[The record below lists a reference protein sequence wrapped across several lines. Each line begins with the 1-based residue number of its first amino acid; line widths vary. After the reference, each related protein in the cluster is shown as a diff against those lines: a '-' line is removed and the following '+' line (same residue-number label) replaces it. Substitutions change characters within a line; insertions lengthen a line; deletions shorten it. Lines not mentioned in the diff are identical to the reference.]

1 MTRQKR
7 DYWREASAGE
17 RAVRAKA
24 AKQKRRR
31 QKKGPTKPDVKERQP
46 GLIKV
51 AGRKRVGD
59 SRAVNTR
66 SGHFKK
72 RTGKAVPREEAVL
85 LVKRKRRN
93 IKFWV

>member
-7 DYWREASAGE
+7 NYWREANDGE
-17 RAVRAKA
+17 RTARAKSA
-24 AKQKRRR
+24 TRSRRR
-31 QKKGPTKPDVKERQP
+31 KKKRPTKPDVKERQP
-46 GLIKV
+46 GVIKV

-72 RTGKAVPREEAVL
+72 RTGKAIPREEAVL
-85 LVKRKRRN
+85 LVKRKRHN
-93 IKFWV
+93 VKFWV

>member
-7 DYWREASAGE
+7 DYWREANDRE
-17 RAVRAKA
+17 RAARAKA
-24 AKQKRRR
+24 AKQKRRPKNKR
-31 QKKGPTKPDVKERQP
+31 PPKPDVKERQP
-46 GLIKV
+46 GVIKV

-85 LVKRKRRN
+85 LVKPKGRTY
-93 IKFWV
+93 WSL